1 MKNSNAN
8 YIRGIAGSSMLVLAA
23 MLAVPAYAQES
34 SEAADSAPSSNSAGS
49 STVSSDGANRSG
61 DIIVTANKR
70 EQSINRVGLA
80 ITALSGDALVLQL
93 RMS

>member
-1 MKNSNAN
+1 
-8 YIRGIAGSSMLVLAA
+8 MLVLAA